1 MPCPD
6 LTLQSFKDTLKQT
19 PYDILLCGFPCQPF
33 SIAGE
38 RRGFDDLRGTI
49 FFHLAEIIQQTRPMA
64 VFLENVP
71 GLLNHDG
78 GRTVKKILE
87 TLSDD
92 LNYHVVGARKT
103 KRGYSIESGAAVR
116 CAHEFGLPQNRARIF
131 LVAFDKSLFG
141 SAVCALPSTLPAG
154 GMIPDTVLSILDDN
168 VSDRYTCSENTIRI
182 LTSCS
187 TRSTKIIRHGVL
199 ARTLCACNWGKY
211 NNLVPLD
218 CGGYRVLTP
227 GEYARLQGFD
237 FGGRSDFSFP
247 QNTSDSVKYKT
258 LGNSVAVPVVEALA
272 RFTINC
278 LDQLL
283 DGSTDQSIP
292 GASVQLSL
300 GAFQ

>member
-33 SIAGE
+33 SITGE

-87 TLSDD
+87 TLSGG
-92 LNYHVVGARKT
+92 LNYHIVGARKT
-103 KRGYSIESGAAVR
+103 KRGYFLGSGAAVR
-116 CAHEFGLPQNRARIF
+116 CAHEFGLPQNRTRVY
-131 LVAFDKSLFG
+131 LVAFDRSRFA
-141 SAVCALPSTLPAG
+141 SAVDALPQSLPAG
-154 GMIPDTVLSILDDN
+154 GTEPDSVLSILDDN
-168 VSDRYTCSENTIRI
+168 VSDQYLCPATTVKA
-182 LTSCS
+182 LTRWG
-187 TRSTKIIRHGVL
+187 TKSTKIIRHGEL
-199 ARTLCACNWGKY
+199 ARTLCACNWGKC
-211 NNLVPLD
+211 NNLVPLED
-218 CGGYRVLTP
+218 GRYRFLTP

-272 RFTINC
+272 HFTINC